1 MNTVDAGDGVGRAY
15 TVRVTNNGP
24 STATGVVV
32 SGPLPSGTQANGGV
46 TTSNGVVCAS
56 GLPCTLGAIAAG
68 TTVTVVVPYQTLASA
83 AGPQQNY
90 TASVTSTSGDTNAA
104 DDSATDSDNVV
115 RRTDL
120 TVTLTPAASVVGVGQ
135 DIVYS
140 VTVSNNGPADAT
152 GATVTLSLPA
162 GLTAVSTGCGTG
174 ATCTIAGPLVA
185 GATFGP
191 YVVQVST
198 GGASTATTYVTNAT
212 VAAGVGQTDTNV
224 LNNVA
229 SAPVSLVVT
238 AASADLRMTLTDGG
252 ATQVSPGQSGAYVA
266 TVRNLGPSNAT
277 NVTVTVD
284 FPFGDLS
291 LNGAP
296 QVVAG
301 SVAGTCT
308 VSATQVVCL
317 FSNVPS
323 GSDAIVQLGY
333 TAQNPAGPT
342 VTVVARAASA
352 KVPDSVLTNNQATDT
367 NGVVR
372 QVDLGVSV
380 SDGETQVVAGDGVVH
395 TYVV

>member
-1 MNTVDAGDGVGRAY
+1 MW
-15 TVRVTNNGP
+15 
-24 STATGVVV
+24 
-32 SGPLPSGTQANGGV
+32 
-46 TTSNGVVCAS
+46 
-56 GLPCTLGAIAAG
+56 
-68 TTVTVVVPYQTLASA
+68 
-83 AGPQQNY
+83 
-90 TASVTSTSGDTNAA
+90 
-104 DDSATDSDNVV
+104 
-115 RRTDL
+115 RRCE
-120 TVTLTPAASVVGVGQ
+120 
-135 DIVYS
+135 IW
-140 VTVSNNGPADAT
+140 
-152 GATVTLSLPA
+152 
-162 GLTAVSTGCGTG
+162 
-174 ATCTIAGPLVA
+174 
-185 GATFGP
+185 
-191 YVVQVST
+191 
-198 GGASTATTYVTNAT
+198 
-212 VAAGVGQTDTNV
+212 
-224 LNNVA
+224 
-229 SAPVSLVVT
+229 
-238 AASADLRMTLTDGG
+238 
-252 ATQVSPGQSGAYVA
+252 
-266 TVRNLGPSNAT
+266 NAT

-301 SVAGTCT
+301 SVAGTYT

-352 KVPDSVLTNNQATDT
+352 EVPDPATGNNQATDT